1 MIFADLAG
9 NPREC
14 AQKALVAAGMDADS
28 FLCGSTKI
36 MFRAGMLST
45 LEEIREG
52 ALSKIFVKM
61 QCQARRVLVH
71 VTYQGKIAEK
81 KGISSIQRNIRLYY
95 NCRDWA
101 WYQFYT
107 RVKGEMAVLK
117 KKLAEEE
124 RRKQMAEGLAKFQA
138 ILAQAAA
145 EREAAQAANEAD

>member
-1 MIFADLAG
+1 
-9 NPREC
+9 
-14 AQKALVAAGMDADS
+14 
-28 FLCGSTKI
+28 
-36 MFRAGMLST
+36 
-45 LEEIREG
+45 
-52 ALSKIFVKM
+52 M

-95 NCRDWA
+95 NCRDWV

-107 RVKGEMAVLK
+107 MMKGEMAILK

-138 ILAQAAA
+138 ILAKAAE
-145 EREAAQAANEAD
+145 EREAAAAANAGLKEAIAAAKAEIEYLAATDDRVTWVNNQRTALKADLAKTKATLTKGR

>member
-1 MIFADLAG
+1 
-9 NPREC
+9 
-14 AQKALVAAGMDADS
+14 
-28 FLCGSTKI
+28 
-36 MFRAGMLST
+36 MFRAGMLSS

-95 NCRDWA
+95 NCRDWV

-107 RVKGEMAVLK
+107 MMKGEMAILK
-117 KKLAEEE
+117 KQL
-124 RRKQMAEGLAKFQA
+124 AEGLAKFQA
-138 ILAQAAA
+138 ILAKAAE
-145 EREAAQAANEAD
+145 EREAAAAANAGLKEAIAAAKAEIEYLGATAGADAADILKGEEAAAAALAAYD

>member
-1 MIFADLAG
+1 MD
-9 NPREC
+9 C
-14 AQKALVAAGMDADS
+14 AAKSLVQAGMDPDS
-28 FLCGSTKI
+28 FRCGKTKI
-36 MFRAGMLST
+36 MFRAGMLSK

-95 NCRDWA
+95 TCRDWS
-101 WYQFYT
+101 WYKYYT
-107 RVKGEMAVLK
+107 MIKGEMGVLK

-124 RRKQMAEGLAKFQA
+124 RRRQMAEGLAKFQA
-138 ILAQAAA
+138 ILAAAA
-145 EREAAQAANEAD
+145 LVEK